1 MINLFKSIK
10 KDLLIFSLVY
20 VVVGL
25 MLLIGKKQSIFFVL
39 AIVSIGFG
47 IAGIMMMIKYL
58 MMDVDSRYQR
68 NDFLIGSALLV
79 SGIFICFSNSAIA
92 LKAPLIFGL
101 SVILSGFLKIQD
113 FLDSQRVGKNVFLV
127 YAILALVCLG
137 LGLLIIMD
145 ILKTEDLMYLLAGIS
160 LIFAGISDLSS
171 NIYLAF
177 ALADYK
183 QDLANEEKLE
193 KEINQEAGKE
203 DDISQ
208 KEKDPEDPNA

>member
-10 KDLLIFSLVY
+10 KDLLILSLVY

-79 SGIFICFSNSAIA
+79 SGIFIYFSNSAIA